1 MSRWTESDIYDLL
14 TVKYPGPE
22 WATFPQVGNGTGFSR
37 SRRRTADALA
47 FNLWPSRG
55 LALEGFEIK
64 TSRSDWRR
72 EAKDPSKAESIAQF
86 CSKWWIVA
94 PKGVV
99 PLGELPQ
106 AWGLLETTTAE
117 LEKGKTKLRIRKQAE
132 ETEAKDLDR
141 LMIASI
147 IRAGQKLIEHEQLEK
162 QRTSHRDV
170 EARVRERVA
179 AELERKSSRA
189 NRAFEALQ
197 ANVAAFEEASGVR
210 IKAWEGAKIGR
221 AVKLVLKHGRSMD
234 QVLEHL
240 RNRAASA
247 LAAGQAALDQLADED
262 GGEAE

>member
-1 MSRWTESDIYDLL
+1 MRWTEANIFELL
-14 TVKYPGPE
+14 AEKYPGPE

-37 SRRRTADALA
+37 ARRRTADALA

-72 EAKDPSKAESIAQF
+72 EARDPGKAESIAQF

-99 PLGELPQ
+99 PVGELPQ

-117 LEKGKTKLRIRKQAE
+117 LEPGKTKLRIKKQAE
-132 ETEAKDLDR
+132 VTKAKELDR
-141 LMIASI
+141 LMVASI

-162 QRTSHRDV
+162 RRASTREV
-170 EARVRERVA
+170 EERVRDRVK
-179 AELERKSSRA
+179 AELERRSLTADRA
-189 NRAFEALQ
+189 FKTLQENVQAFEA
-197 ANVAAFEEASGVR
+197 ASGVR
-210 IKAWEGAKIGR
+210 INAYEGARIGR
-221 AVKLVLKHGRSMD
+221 AVKLVLKHEGSMTL
-234 QVLEHL
+234 VLDHL
-240 RNRAASA
+240 KKRAAAA

-262 GGEAE
+262 ESEEG